1 MSNFPDESSN
11 SNFLIFDPPG
21 ARWRLWNSGSKSRV
35 NRSKSS
41 SENIRQPD
49 QELPSHSPLI
59 PLYSLSWGDKISP
72 SEGEQSNHRH
82 TFENAHWRK
91 VKKEDQSNHDH
102 TLEKPQWRKV
112 KKSNQTTCSPHIQ
125 FKKSVF
131 YLSHQLIDFDAERQ
145 ISCDF
150 CHDLSM

>member
-1 MSNFPDESSN
+1 MSNLPERDLEVSRIWSPRGP
-11 SNFLIFDPPG
+11 LAPVE
-21 ARWRLWNSGSKSRV
+21 LWLKILV
-35 NRSKSS
+35 NRSKSCG
-41 SENIRQPD
+41 NIRQLH

-131 YLSHQLIDFDAERQ
+131 YLSHQLIDFDVERQ